1 MQTSVMDIARTVTL
15 ATKNQADTVDCSGS
29 LRMNSNDRL
38 EQRFIRQQAMIT
50 DLLEEVSTIKRE

>member
-1 MQTSVMDIARTVTL
+1 MQTSVKDTGRKVIL

-38 EQRFIRQQAMIT
+38 EERFIRQQAMLT